1 MRVAVVTG
9 ASSGIGAE
17 LCKQLAATGWH
28 VVGLSRRPAAD
39 AHEHEECDVS
49 DREAVAA
56 VAARVLARHPR
67 IDLLVNNA
75 GRKGPRAF
83 VGADA
88 DELEAH
94 VKTNYLGAIWCLNAF
109 LPGLGRGS
117 HVVNMVSVAGTVA
130 YGPYS
135 ATKHAEPA
143 FSRSVAYELAG
154 GGIKVHTINPGFVDT
169 PGFLQKNRFP
179 FPLDRVLVIRL
190 PLVIERT
197 LRAIEHDQRE
207 IVVPRWYAPAAW
219 AQAIAPG
226 LVARVLA
233 RVGHR

>member
-17 LCKQLAATGWH
+17 LCRQLAARGWH
-28 VVGLSRRPAAD
+28 VVGLSRRPAPD
-39 AHEHEECDVS
+39 AHEYEECDVS
-49 DREAVAA
+49 DHEQIAA
-56 VAARVLARHPR
+56 AAARVLERHPR

-83 VGADA
+83 VGADP
-88 DELEAH
+88 DELESH
-94 VKTNYLGAIWCLNAF
+94 VRTNYLGGIWCLNAF
-109 LPGLGRGS
+109 LPGLDYGS

-135 ATKHAEPA
+135 ATKHAQLA
-143 FSRSVAYELAG
+143 FSRSAAYELAAR
-154 GGIKVHTINPGFVDT
+154 GIKVHTINPGFVDT
-169 PGFLQKNRFP
+169 PGFPQKNRFP
-179 FPLDRVLVIRL
+179 FPLDRVLVVRL
-190 PLVIERT
+190 QLVIERT
-197 LRAIEHDQRE
+197 LRAIEYDQRE

-219 AQAIAPG
+219 SQAIAPG

>member
-109 LPGLGRGS
+109 LPGMGPGS

-135 ATKHAEPA
+135 ATKHAELA
-143 FSRSVAYELAG
+143 FSRSIAIELAARD
-154 GGIKVHTINPGFVDT
+154 IRVHTINPGFVDT
-169 PGFLQKNRFP
+169 PGFPQRGRFP
-179 FPLDRVLVIRL
+179 FPLNHVLVARL
-190 PLVIERT
+190 PLVVERT
-197 LRAIEHDQRE
+197 LRAVEYDQRE
-207 IVVPRWYAPAAW
+207 IVVPRWYAPASW
-219 AQAIAPG
+219 AQALVPG
-226 LVARVLA
+226 VVARVLG
-233 RVGHR
+233 RIGHR